1 MDRGE
6 PDMRASVNCL
16 LALRVL
22 ALSSL
27 GAFAHEP
34 TSDCG
39 APSDINDG
47 WAISAP
53 EKQALNSTLL
63 CAMDEGISGRKLA
76 NVDDIVV
83 IRHGVLVYE
92 RYDPQS
98 PLHVDA
104 TTRHRGYSMTKSV
117 VSLLVGIALDRGW
130 IKDLD
135 APVVSYFPEN
145 PDLRMPD
152 KAPITMRHLLTMSA
166 KLGSSEA
173 PGVSFEYDDGETEL
187 VGAVLQKAT
196 GKTVDVLAQENILTP
211 LGITDVE
218 WIKDPF
224 NGIAQSA
231 RGLILRPRDWAKIGQ
246 LVLNHGIWEGR
257 QIVPAS
263 WIAQSTA
270 EQIRVEGPLLA
281 AHIKAEGSRSYG
293 FQWWLGQSP
302 GKDHAVQW
310 IAAMGFNSQK
320 TIIIPAL
327 DMVIVFNASRQSK
340 NMVAPELDL
349 LTHYILPAADN

>member
-1 MDRGE
+1 
-6 PDMRASVNCL
+6 MRASISFM
-16 LALRVL
+16 LALCAL
-22 ALSSL
+22 ALSPL
-27 GAFAHEP
+27 GAFAREP
-34 TSDCG
+34 ASDCG
-39 APSDINDG
+39 VPSDINDG
-47 WAISAP
+47 WAISVP

-76 NVDDIVV
+76 NVDDVVV
-83 IRHGVLVYE
+83 IRHGFLVYE

-98 PLHVDA
+98 PMHADA
-104 TTRHRGYSMTKSV
+104 TARHRGYSMTKSV

-135 APVVSYFPEN
+135 VPVVSYFPEN

-152 KAPITMRHLLTMSA
+152 KAPITLRHLLTMSA

-173 PGVSFEYDDGETEL
+173 PGISFEYNNGETEL

-218 WIKDPF
+218 WLKDPF
-224 NGIAQSA
+224 SGIAQSA

-246 LVLNHGIWEGR
+246 LVLNHGVWEGK

-263 WIAQSTA
+263 WVAQSTA
-270 EQIRVEGPLLA
+270 EQIKAEGTLA
-281 AHIKAEGSRSYG
+281 AEHTKAEGSRSYG
-293 FQWWLGQSP
+293 YLWWLGRSLD
-302 GKDHAVQW
+302 KDRRVEW

-327 DMVIVFNASRQSK
+327 DMVVVFNASRQSK

-349 LTHYILPAADN
+349 LNRYILPAADN